1 MNELTIHAIEHQ
13 SAIKIR
19 KVWPKKK
26 KKEAEEEEKEEEAQ
40 HGSYT
45 LSTK

>member
-26 KKEAEEEEKEEEAQ
+26 KEAEEEEKEEEAQ